1 LSNRFYRKLI
11 LGLTVHSLT
20 LFLDRLSDIAELS
33 ELNLKLDVYPMTR
46 LLLYNRKA
54 RIVDVIPP
62 GMKVMYTAAP
72 AFKRP

>member
-1 LSNRFYRKLI
+1 MSFVCRFNLVLPDYFTFLS
-11 LGLTVHSLT
+11 
-20 LFLDRLSDIAELS
+20 LSDIAELS

-54 RIVDVIPP
+54 RIVDVIPQ
-62 GMKVMYTAAP
+62 GMKVMYAAAP